1 MSTVPYSQP
10 YYGVV
15 GEQEHG
21 VCRSQVLLELD
32 SAGPLGQNSGVWAP
46 TQSGLILI
54 WSSPE
59 NSVDCQNDFSLK

>member
-10 YYGVV
+10 YYGAE
-15 GEQEHG
+15 GEQEQG

-46 TQSGLILI
+46 TQSGELILVY
-54 WSSPE
+54 P
-59 NSVDCQNDFSLK
+59 L

>member
-10 YYGVV
+10 YYGVE

-32 SAGPLGQNSGVWAP
+32 SAGPLGHNSGVWAP
-46 TQSGLILI
+46 TQFGELVLAY
-54 WSSPE
+54 
-59 NSVDCQNDFSLK
+59 QL